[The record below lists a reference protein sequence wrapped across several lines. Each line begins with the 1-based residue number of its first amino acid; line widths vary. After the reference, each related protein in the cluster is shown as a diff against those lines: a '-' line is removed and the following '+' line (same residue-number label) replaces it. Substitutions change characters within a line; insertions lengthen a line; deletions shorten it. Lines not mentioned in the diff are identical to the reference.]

1 MPCNASLWPHQAQHL
16 AGIADTIIVETMG
29 DDSIGAMVK
38 QALDM
43 ATLEFVLA
51 GLSMGGYV
59 AIEFW
64 RRTLEQ
70 ILRLTVARYHGAV

>member
-1 MPCNASLWPHQAQHL
+1 M
-16 AGIADTIIVETMG
+16 V

-38 QALDM
+38 RALDM

-51 GLSMGGYV
+51 GLSMGGYF
-59 AIEFW
+59 AIEVW

-70 ILRLTVARYHGAV
+70 FLRLTRC

>member
-1 MPCNASLWPHQAQHL
+1 M
-16 AGIADTIIVETMG
+16 TG
-29 DDSIGAMVK
+29 DDIIGALVK

-59 AIEFW
+59 AVEFW
-64 RRTLEQ
+64 CRTLEQ
-70 ILRLTVARYHGAV
+70 ILRLTRC

>member
-1 MPCNASLWPHQAQHL
+1 MSCNASLWPHQAHHL
-16 AGIADTIIVETMG
+16 SGIADTIIVETVV

-38 QALDM
+38 RALDM

-51 GLSMGGYV
+51 GLSMGGYF
-59 AIEFW
+59 AIEVW

-70 ILRLTVARYHGAV
+70 FLRLTRC